1 VPHIKGGRL
10 RALAVTSEKRFPT
23 LPEIPTIAEAG
34 VPGYAMTN
42 WYGLLVQG
50 NTPKASITKLHAEL
64 VRILALPEVRERL
77 VNEGASVIASAPDQ
91 FAAFLKNEIEKNARI
106 VEASGMT
113 ASN

>member
-1 VPHIKGGRL
+1 
-10 RALAVTSEKRFPT
+10 
-23 LPEIPTIAEAG
+23 
-34 VPGYAMTN
+34 
-42 WYGLLVQG
+42 
-50 NTPKASITKLHAEL
+50 LHAEL

-91 FAAFLKNEIEKNARI
+91 FAAFLKNEIEKNALI